1 MNAEP
6 HPQGKPGRHSGAIA
20 LQPTT
25 AKEAFM
31 LEIGLTPEGVID
43 HRFFRPN
50 GG

>member
-1 MNAEP
+1 MSAET
-6 HPQGKPGRHSGAIA
+6 HPQANPRRRCGAIA

-31 LEIGLTPEGVID
+31 FEIGVTPEGVID
-43 HRFFRPN
+43 HRFFPPN